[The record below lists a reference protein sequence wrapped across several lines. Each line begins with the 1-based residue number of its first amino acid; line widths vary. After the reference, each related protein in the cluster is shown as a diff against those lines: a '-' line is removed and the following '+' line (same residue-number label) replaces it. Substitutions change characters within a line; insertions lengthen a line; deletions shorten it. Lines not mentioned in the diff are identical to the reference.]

1 MKKRIVYFGLG
12 LLLSCG
18 SHSHQ
23 AEPKPLVE
31 ILSQQVDGGARIPF
45 FEFLTEPKEIKMLQN
60 DPQLGRKINTEDL
73 KACNFVLANLGEKE
87 TEGYQWQ
94 LDQVSETKDSIYIIM
109 NEIPPTKPNPAEK
122 DIYYTPFTVLKIN
135 SKKPIR
141 IN

>member
-1 MKKRIVYFGLG
+1 MKKLIVYFGLG
-12 LLLSCG
+12 FLVSCG

-23 AEPKPLVE
+23 VEGKPLVE
-31 ILSQQVDGGARIPF
+31 IISQQADGGARIRF

-60 DPQLGRKINTEDL
+60 DPSISKKISLDDL
-73 KACNFVLANLGEKE
+73 TLSNFVLANLGEKE
-87 TEGYQWQ
+87 TIGYQWQ

-109 NEIPPTKPNPAEK
+109 KEIPPTKPNPAEK